1 VLPQLR
7 AATPK
12 MPDPEKIAARAARFQ
27 TTVSGEKAATY
38 STTFMLE

>member
-27 TTVSGEKAATY
+27 TTVSGEKAAY
-38 STTFMLE
+38 DVQHHLYA

>member
-12 MPDPEKIAARAARFQ
+12 MPDPEKIAARAAPRFQ
-27 TTVSGEKAATY
+27 TTVSGEKAA
-38 STTFMLE
+38 